1 MGMKFS
7 AEIREPDESP
17 LNEEERDLGFGSV
30 VTSTNARLLNRDGS
44 FNVTRTGFGF
54 LGSLYL
60 YHWLL
65 NISWRVF
72 LGVVLGLYLA
82 LNLLFGFA
90 FWLCGPAALADVSL
104 QPISNH
110 FGRAFFFSVHTFATI
125 GYGTLH
131 PIGAAANWLVT
142 AEAFVGILAQAL
154 VTGVVFARFS
164 RPRAHIIFSEQ
175 AVVAPYR
182 GGRGFM
188 FRLVN
193 GRNNQLIELEIQV
206 LFARFVTQDGP
217 PKRKFDFLNL
227 ERARATFLPLAWTIV
242 HPIDDDSPLNGLTH
256 EDLVASDA
264 EILILLTAIEE
275 DFANTVHTRTS
286 YKPPEIVW
294 NARFVSLYNPTGA
307 GEPLSIDVR
316 KLSHIEK
323 L

>member
-164 RPRAHIIFSEQ
+164 RPRRISFS
-175 AVVAPYR
+175 ASKPSS
-182 GGRGFM
+182 
-188 FRLVN
+188 RLIAA
-193 GRNNQLIELEIQV
+193 GAASC
-206 LFARFVTQDGP
+206 FA
-217 PKRKFDFLNL
+217 
-227 ERARATFLPLAWTIV
+227 
-242 HPIDDDSPLNGLTH
+242 S
-256 EDLVASDA
+256 S
-264 EILILLTAIEE
+264 
-275 DFANTVHTRTS
+275 
-286 YKPPEIVW
+286 
-294 NARFVSLYNPTGA
+294 TGA
-307 GEPLSIDVR
+307 TTNSSNWKYRSCSPALSPKTARRNANSISSTWSAPAPLFCRWPGRLCIRLTTTARSTA
-316 KLSHIEK
+316 
-323 L
+323 